1 MLNSIFADYEFL
13 FARHLILKMQVAHG
27 ETQIAHGETQ
37 AANVGTQLAFQ
48 ELSARKWHSQ
58 HVRNK
63 ISDSKKRIG
72 QAQNTQKYLTK
83 FGFLLAYS

>member
-27 ETQIAHGETQ
+27 ETQIAHRETQ

-48 ELSARKWHSQ
+48 ELSARK
-58 HVRNK
+58 
-63 ISDSKKRIG
+63 
-72 QAQNTQKYLTK
+72 
-83 FGFLLAYS
+83 